1 MIIHNN
7 NIYTLRHG
15 TNKCP
20 EKLGSKK
27 QVGLEKLKIDNYKLY
42 IFK

>member
-7 NIYTLRHG
+7 NIYTLKQG

-27 QVGLEKLKIDNYKLY
+27 NKPGWKN
-42 IFK
+42 